1 MHYVYVIKGTSNP
14 EYYIG
19 YSADLKKRIID
30 HNMGSNVSTRK
41 GRPWK
46 LVYYESFLQ
55 ESAARDREKKL
66 KQRGRAWQE
75 LQKRIDS

>member
-1 MHYVYVIKGTSNP
+1 MHYVYVIKGNSSP

-19 YSADLKKRIID
+19 YSTDLKKRIEN
-30 HNMGSNVSTRK
+30 HNAGGNTSTRK

-46 LVYYESFLQ
+46 LIYYESFLKK
-55 ESAARDREKKL
+55 SVARDREKKL

-75 LQKRIDS
+75 LVKRIDS